1 MLSLREMCSSAKLI
15 LVSYPTCGELERH
28 PLLSLTLRVR
38 SWQSNLQENTSS
50 SSFLHIIEL
59 RVIVS
64 KLRGLT
70 HSCRLASSQRTWRPV
85 CYYLNSERESVDKAY
100 IVRQN
105 QRRIEKQLTREAEEG
120 TGLSCPYRELTVRDP
135 AHEHPSPRTSKPYWF
150 GKKQFLA
157 MLQSTRPPDSWSLAQ
172 LSLRELDTVAPVD
185 DLSGRWDQSRCLPF
199 TRTNVIAFPLRRE
212 PNSKENN
219 IDVI

>member
-28 PLLSLTLRVR
+28 PLSSLTLRVR

-64 KLRGLT
+64 KLRGLS
-70 HSCRLASSQRTWRPV
+70 HSCRLASSQRTWRLV
-85 CYYLNSERESVDKAY
+85 CCYLNSERESVDKAY

-105 QRRIEKQLTREAEEG
+105 QRRIEKHMCHVKGNWLARLRKAQAFLVLTG
-120 TGLSCPYRELTVRDP
+120 S
-135 AHEHPSPRTSKPYWF
+135 W
-150 GKKQFLA
+150 QF
-157 MLQSTRPPDSWSLAQ
+157 
-172 LSLRELDTVAPVD
+172 EI
-185 DLSGRWDQSRCLPF
+185 LP
-199 TRTNVIAFPLRRE
+199 TDIQALL
-212 PNSKENN
+212 
-219 IDVI
+219 IG